1 MLVIIGQRHDLGLR
15 SVFIL
20 AWGVWVYA
28 FVWLA
33 SSVF

>member
-1 MLVIIGQRHDLGLR
+1 MLLVIGLRHDLGLR
-15 SVFIL
+15 NVFVP

-28 FVWLA
+28 FAWLT